1 MTRKNGLR
9 DRRVYNSLWNAR
21 GPSGEEGRRMRR
33 PYDRRA
39 GEKKEKEGAGLTLD
53 VTGRR
58 GELFE
63 PRHASRLTL
72 TSQCEKGPPSNAAS
86 GKSAGTGH
94 DAQRDTKRHR
104 KVVRR
109 HSLRPPPAESP
120 AHFDSIARR
129 RRDHI
134 RLGSLDR
141 IHAPVSGT
149 DPCGAV
155 HLAARGLHIDC
166 RVFRPSAPSADS
178 WGAGTKRST
187 GAAFRRE
194 RAGERSRF
202 PAMRESDE
210 PTAPTERRTVRNQ
223 LCNQGKQGPPI
234 EATAWSATETE
245 TEARGTLSIDPA
257 CRPARKERNERWRQK
272 TTSID

>member
-1 MTRKNGLR
+1 M
-9 DRRVYNSLWNAR
+9 
-21 GPSGEEGRRMRR
+21 
-33 PYDRRA
+33 
-39 GEKKEKEGAGLTLD
+39 
-53 VTGRR
+53 TGRR

-63 PRHASRLTL
+63 PRRANRLTSN
-72 TSQCEKGPPSNAAS
+72 SQCERKPPSNAAS

-104 KVVRR
+104 KVGRR

-120 AHFDSIARR
+120 AHFDSITRR

-134 RLGSLDR
+134 RLGILDR
-141 IHAPVSGT
+141 VHAPVSGT

-155 HLAARGLHIDC
+155 HLAARGLHIIS
-166 RVFRPSAPSADS
+166 RMSRPSAPSAGS

-187 GAAFRRE
+187 AAAFRRE

-210 PTAPTERRTVRNQ
+210 PTPPTERRTVRNY
-223 LCNQGKQGPPI
+223 LCNEGKQEPPA
-234 EATAWSATETE
+234 EATAWSAAEAETE
-245 TEARGTLSIDPA
+245 TRGNTLH
-257 CRPARKERNERWRQK
+257 
-272 TTSID
+272 